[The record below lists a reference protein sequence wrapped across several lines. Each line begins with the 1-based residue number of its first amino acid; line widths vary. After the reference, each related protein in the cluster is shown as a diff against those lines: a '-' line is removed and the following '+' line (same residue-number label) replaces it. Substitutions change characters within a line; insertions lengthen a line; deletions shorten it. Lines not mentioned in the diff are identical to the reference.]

1 MLASGLSIS
10 TKSPAGGDTAWRR
23 PRAAINVRYTSRHK
37 LNKHHLN
44 GIVVF
49 AAIFAAL
56 AGSAQLFIIIC
67 VVLLA
72 IGITNG
78 DVWISS
84 RR

>member
-1 MLASGLSIS
+1 M
-10 TKSPAGGDTAWRR
+10 
-23 PRAAINVRYTSRHK
+23 RYTSRHK

-44 GIVVF
+44 GIVAF

-56 AGSAQLFIIIC
+56 AGSVQLFIIIC

-78 DVWISS
+78 DVRISNN